1 MDKEIHI
8 MENKHEIKQG
18 AIYWLSMTR
27 CGYNDKMRPYMV
39 VSNNRHN
46 SGAAD
51 VNIVPLTTSDKRLDL
66 PCNVS
71 VGCLVQV
78 GKPCVARCSEI
89 TTVRRD
95 RLTSDNWCGQADE
108 STIRSVA
115 EAISAQVAVAMQTN
129 NKEAC

>member
-39 VSNNRHN
+39 VSNDRHN
-46 SGAAD
+46 SGASD
-51 VNIVPLTTSDKRLDL
+51 MNIVPLTTSDKRMDL
-66 PCNVS
+66 PCNVP
-71 VGCLVQV
+71 VGCLVRSD
-78 GKPCVARCSEI
+78 KPCVARCSEI

-95 RLTSDNWCGQADE
+95 RLTSDNWCGQAGEDI
-108 STIRSVA
+108 IRRVA
-115 EAISAQVAVAMQTN
+115 EAIAAQVAMQTN
-129 NKEAC
+129 DKEA

>member
-1 MDKEIHI
+1 
-8 MENKHEIKQG
+8 MENKENKLEIKQG
-18 AIYWLSMTR
+18 SVYWLSMTR

-39 VSNNRHN
+39 VSNDRHN
-46 SGAAD
+46 VGAAD

-71 VGCLVQV
+71 VGCLVRSD
-78 GKPCVARCSEI
+78 KPCVARCSEI

-108 STIRSVA
+108 SIIRSVA
-115 EAISAQVAVAMQTN
+115 EAIAAQVAVAMQTN
-129 NKEAC
+129 DKEAV